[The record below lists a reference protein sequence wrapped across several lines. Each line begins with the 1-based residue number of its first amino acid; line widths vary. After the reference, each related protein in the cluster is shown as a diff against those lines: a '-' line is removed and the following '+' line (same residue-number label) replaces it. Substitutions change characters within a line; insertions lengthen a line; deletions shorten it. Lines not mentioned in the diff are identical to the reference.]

1 MKQRLT
7 LLISLLALTVLSFDN
22 PPGSLIG
29 RWQQNFSGGITAVTV
44 YRTDGTFDIFLNGKT
59 FVSGKY
65 RVNGD
70 TLAISDPV
78 CGVGYYGTYQLTFIT
93 PDSIRQTLIQD
104 TCRVRYNSIQNA
116 PTNGRMKPTK
126 P

>member
-7 LLISLLALTVLSFDN
+7 LLICLLTLTAFAFIN

-29 RWQQNFSGGITAVTV
+29 RWQQKFPGMTAETV

-65 RVNGD
+65 THKGD

-93 PDSIRQTLIQD
+93 PDSIWQTLIQD
-104 TCRVRYNSIQNA
+104 TCRVRRNSIGRS
-116 PTNGRMKPTK
+116 PTNGRARPAKP
-126 P
+126 

>member
-7 LLISLLALTVLSFDN
+7 LPICLLALAPLAFIN

-29 RWQQNFSGGITAVTV
+29 RWQQKWPGDLRAVTI
-44 YRTDGTFDIFLNGKT
+44 YRTDGTFDILLNGKL
-59 FVSGKY
+59 FVNGKY
-65 RVNGD
+65 KLNGD
-70 TLAISDPV
+70 TLAIDDPT
-78 CGVGYYGTYQLTFIT
+78 CGNGYYGTYQLTFIT
-93 PDSIRQTLIQD
+93 PDSIRQTLIAD
-104 TCRVRYNSIQNA
+104 TCQARRETIGAS